1 MTSLHV
7 DCRTCRAKGPA
18 CADCVVSVL
27 LGPLGVDL
35 VEPEVRALE
44 VLSDAGLLPPLR
56 LEVPTER
63 AG

>member
-27 LGPLGVDL
+27 LGPPSIEL

-56 LEVPTER
+56 LEVPAER
-63 AG
+63 TG